1 MNKNPDTKSIQ
12 TNKMLYKPFVSSAKN
27 KKYSVYVMKDNK
39 KRLIHFGD
47 SNMEQ
52 YKDKLGEYSKLNHL
66 DPKRRKSYLARAKG
80 IRNKKGEL
88 TWKDKNTSNFYSIKY
103 LW

>member
-1 MNKNPDTKSIQ
+1 MAEKDDKPLYRPFKS
-12 TNKMLYKPFVSSAKN
+12 KAKG

-47 SNMEQ
+47 SSMQ
-52 YKDKLGEYSKLNHL
+52 QFKDKLGSYSNL
-66 DPKRRKSYLARAKG
+66 DHGDAKRRASYLARAKG
-80 IRNKKGEL
+80 IKNKAGEL
-88 TWKDKNTSNFYSIKY
+88 TWKDKNSANYYSVKY